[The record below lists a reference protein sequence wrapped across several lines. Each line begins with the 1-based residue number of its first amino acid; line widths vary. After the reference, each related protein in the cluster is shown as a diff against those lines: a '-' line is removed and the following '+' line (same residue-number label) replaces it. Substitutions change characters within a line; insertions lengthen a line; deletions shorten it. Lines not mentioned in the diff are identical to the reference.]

1 MRHFAIQS
9 VARLM
14 LYASFARCA
23 WACGAD
29 GDHGPPTG
37 PIGPIIIEGGASSGG
52 AATGGAA
59 PNGMS
64 GDSAFNVAG
73 ARFGAGG
80 DGSAGRELFGTG
92 GSGTGQF
99 SRAGTPNAFGGQ
111 P

>member
-1 MRHFAIQS
+1 
-9 VARLM
+9 
-14 LYASFARCA
+14 
-23 WACGAD
+23 
-29 GDHGPPTG
+29 
-37 PIGPIIIEGGASSGG
+37 
-52 AATGGAA
+52 
-59 PNGMS
+59 MS